1 MKNKSRILVT
11 LALLLA
17 LGSCKTHQTTTAQR
31 TVEHSVAAETERYNA
46 RIQTFS
52 GRASLSLNSTTMGA
66 KVTVK
71 SIVDSA
77 LVISIQA
84 FLGIEIGRIYCDRK
98 ELLLIDKYHNQY
110 AVFNFD
116 AHPGLPISLD
126 AVQSLLLGR
135 YFDPFG
141 VGFDRYRT
149 ESDGQNRQLSY
160 VQEPVKAEFLSN
172 PQQQLI
178 RSYFHTTDYKTYG
191 MAEYRNFNPGTRF
204 PETMNLKLA
213 SPKMIEAMTLGYS
226 KAEVNGAV
234 SVERPA
240 TAKYKKVNVDKFWED
255 LTKF

>member
-1 MKNKSRILVT
+1 MKNKSRILII
-11 LALLLA
+11 LAMLLA
-17 LGSCKTHQTTTAQR
+17 LGGCKTHQNATTQ
-31 TVEHSVAAETERYNA
+31 HAAEQGIATETARYNA
-46 RIQTFS
+46 HIQTFS
-52 GRASLSLNSTTMGA
+52 GRASLSLNSATMGA

-77 LVISIQA
+77 LTISIQA

-110 AVFNFD
+110 AVFNFS
-116 AHPGLPISLD
+116 AHPGLPLSLD

-141 VGFDRYRT
+141 VGFNRYLS

-160 VQEPVKAEFLSN
+160 TQDPIKAEFLSN

-178 RSYFHTTDYKTYG
+178 RSWFHTTDYKTYG
-191 MAEYRNFNPGTRF
+191 MAEYRNFNPNTRF
-204 PETMNLKLA
+204 PETMNLKIA
-213 SPKMIEAMTLGYS
+213 SPKMIESMTLEYS
-226 KAEVNGAV
+226 KAEVNGSV
-234 SVERPA
+234 SVERPS
-240 TAKYKKVNVDKFWED
+240 TDKYKKVNVDKFWED